1 MCIQHSLQSDALEKL
16 GSKIR
21 KCMHKTN
28 THHTSYEA
36 LTRISP
42 QTCSTKPAFPCTDLR
57 IEASSSSPM
66 LFCLRS
72 HSIKAP
78 LAASAGARAAAP
90 SAPRLFRLRLCNKR
104 GNATGHQQ
112 GKRRLRIKFG
122 FWASLL
128 HFRQRA
134 CGSYH
139 SRNSVCSDWTYTV
152 VPEVER

>member
-90 SAPRLFRLRLCNKR
+90 AAPSMLPLRLRNE
-104 GNATGHQQ
+104 GEHATGHQQ

-122 FWASLL
+122 FWANLL
-128 HFRQRA
+128 YFRQRA
-134 CGSYH
+134 VDAKHLSHMLGTC
-139 SRNSVCSDWTYTV
+139 
-152 VPEVER
+152 